1 MAWMTDARYFTL
13 SFTASFSG
21 WCSFHTIAFKASLV
35 MPVGPGAL
43 PFSMWQMAAVTSER
57 VGAAA

>member
-1 MAWMTDARYFTL
+1 MAWMTDARYSVS
-13 SFTASFSG
+13 SFAASSSG

-35 MPVGPGAL
+35 MPVGPGVL
-43 PFSMWQMAAVTSER
+43 PFAMRRMAAETSGR